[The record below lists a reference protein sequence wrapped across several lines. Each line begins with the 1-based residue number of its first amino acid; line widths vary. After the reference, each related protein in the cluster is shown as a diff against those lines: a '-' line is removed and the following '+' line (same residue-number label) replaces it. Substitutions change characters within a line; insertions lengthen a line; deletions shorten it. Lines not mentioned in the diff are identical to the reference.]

1 MTVMAWQ
8 CQFFV
13 CFICK
18 IASWSA
24 TVLRIMVEKKL
35 DVSGTV
41 KLEEIVEVHAAM
53 VRRIATVYER
63 HPDRVDDLAQDV
75 WIAVWQALPRLNDN
89 TTLRSYI
96 ARITQNICVTH
107 VRRALVRQTQPLSDT
122 LPDLAPAPDE
132 ATAHAMRLAR
142 LIEAVR
148 NLPENLKAVASLYLE
163 DMPVKDIAI
172 ALGISESNT
181 SVRLHRAKSAI
192 RLSFGDLL

>member
-1 MTVMAWQ
+1 
-8 CQFFV
+8 
-13 CFICK
+13 
-18 IASWSA
+18 
-24 TVLRIMVEKKL
+24 
-35 DVSGTV
+35 VSGTI

-75 WIAVWQALPRLNDN
+75 WIAVWQALPRLNDHA
-89 TTLRSYI
+89 TLRNYF

-107 VRRALVRQTQPLSDT
+107 VRRALARQTQPLSDT

-163 DMPVKDIAI
+163 DIPVKDIAI